1 MFFKITGWNMLT
13 LWLAIYKCHIKNH
26 VKQSGGMFFAS
37 PKSSKTSETCNV
49 FSCVVKH
56 YIKNAK
62 CNANMFACLFS
73 ISRTNC
79 FTSCTWKRN
88 CESSNAIRIFALETS
103 ISKNA
108 RMHYARFADFKLIG
122 LCRVRDCARA
132 QKESMFLNWITLQIL
147 ERVWIKVSMATLP
160 LLLSACSTGTEREP
174 TGVDFTKWS
183 GRSKTT
189 QQLGWEYWDNA
200 SISCFVAAWLASKVP
215 NLC

>member
-13 LWLAIYKCHIKNH
+13 LWLAIHKCHIKNH

-37 PKSSKTSETCNV
+37 PKSSKTSQTCNV

-88 CESSNAIRIFALETS
+88 FENSNAIRIFALETS

-108 RMHYARFADFKLIG
+108 RMHYARFADFKLFG
-122 LCRVRDCARA
+122 LCRVRDCARWA
-132 QKESMFLNWITLQIL
+132 QKESMSLNWITLQIL
-147 ERVWIKVSMATLP
+147 ERVWIKVP
-160 LLLSACSTGTEREP
+160 LLFSACSTGTERGP
-174 TGVDFTKWS
+174 TGVDLAKWP

-189 QQLGWEYWDNA
+189 QQLGWKFWGTV
-200 SISCFVAAWLASKVP
+200 SMSCFVAVWLESKVP
-215 NLC
+215 NFW